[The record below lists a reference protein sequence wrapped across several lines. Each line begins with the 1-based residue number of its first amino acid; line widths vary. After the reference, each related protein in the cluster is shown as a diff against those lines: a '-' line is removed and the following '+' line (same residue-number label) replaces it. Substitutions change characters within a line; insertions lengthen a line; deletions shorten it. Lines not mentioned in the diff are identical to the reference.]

1 MRKRSPIRF
10 CLGAVVLLLIAL
22 LVVSTTTG
30 ALWHHHVNSHEA
42 ACPICHMS
50 HTPVTPPLVASSTPD
65 LAQLGWQPELQQLGV
80 APAPSVRCVP
90 ARAPPAA

>member
-1 MRKRSPIRF
+1 M
-10 CLGAVVLLLIAL
+10 VLLLIAL

-42 ACPICHMS
+42 SCPICHMS
-50 HTPVTPPLVASSTPD
+50 HTPITPPLVASHTPD
-65 LAQLGWQPELQQLGV
+65 LAQLGRQPEFQESGI
-80 APAPSVRCVP
+80 APTPAVHRVP